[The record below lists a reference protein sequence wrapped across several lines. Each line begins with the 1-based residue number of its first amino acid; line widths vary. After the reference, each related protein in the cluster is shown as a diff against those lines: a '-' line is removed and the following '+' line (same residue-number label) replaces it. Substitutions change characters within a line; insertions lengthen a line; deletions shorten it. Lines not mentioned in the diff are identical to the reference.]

1 MGMKSMALWK
11 RYTDQVAEHT
21 VVGDLRVARD
31 VVSPQLNNQR
41 DVFVWLPPSYAA
53 SERRYPVIYM
63 HDGLNLFD
71 RFTSYSGEWQV
82 DETVTTLALA
92 DPRYEAIIVG
102 LPNMKEKRGVEYS
115 PYDYDLFGARLVGQ
129 GDFYMRFI
137 IETIKPLI
145 DHDFRTRPETAATG
159 IAGSSMGGLISLYG
173 FLRYPQ
179 VFGLCGAFSTAY
191 WFGENALLRTAHER
205 ATGHGRVYLDVGT
218 KEGETLLNWT
228 QIPPEQTDAAY
239 CDGVRVLRDALVA
252 GGYTDGHNLMYVEE
266 EGALH
271 REAAWARRLPEALR
285 FLLREIQLD

>member
-1 MGMKSMALWK
+1 MVVWENYSEH
-11 RYTDQVAEHT
+11 VAQHT

-31 VVSPQLNNQR
+31 VYSPQLDNRR
-41 DVFVWLPPSYAA
+41 DVLVWLPPSYTT
-53 SERRYPVIYM
+53 SQRRYPVIYM

-82 DETVTTLALA
+82 DETITTLALE
-92 DPRYEAIIVG
+92 DPRYEAIMVG

-115 PYDYDLFGARLVGQ
+115 PYDYELFGVHMGGQ
-129 GDFYMRFI
+129 GDSYVRFI
-137 IETIKPLI
+137 IETVKPLI
-145 DHDFRTRPETAATG
+145 DHDFRTRPETVATG

-179 VFGLCGAFSTAY
+179 VFGLCAAFSTAY
-191 WFGENALLRTAHER
+191 WFGDNSLLRATRER

-239 CDGVRVLRDALVA
+239 CDGVRALRDALLA
-252 GGYTDGHNLMYVEE
+252 GGYAEGNTLLYVEE

-271 REAAWARRLPEALR
+271 REAAWARRLPTALR
-285 FLLREIQLD
+285 FLLHEID